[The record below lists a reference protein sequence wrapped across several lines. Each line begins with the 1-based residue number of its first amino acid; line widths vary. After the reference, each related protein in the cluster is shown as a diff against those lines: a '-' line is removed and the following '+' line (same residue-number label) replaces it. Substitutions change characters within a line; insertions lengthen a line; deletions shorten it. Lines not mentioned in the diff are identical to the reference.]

1 MMSFADVTYVITKR
15 SVEETKPILPIYGKE
30 VPTASAV
37 PSTSGY
43 FLLFSGTTMA
53 GEDILLWQSAS
64 RHILVL
70 ARGSNIRLMAARRI
84 WALDSTFNVV
94 PQWYQQLFPS
104 MPFWQASC
112 C

>member
-1 MMSFADVTYVITKR
+1 MVYKVEDEDV
-15 SVEETKPILPIYGKE
+15 
-30 VPTASAV
+30 
-37 PSTSGY
+37 
-43 FLLFSGTTMA
+43 
-53 GEDILLWQSAS
+53 LLWQSAS